1 MPRYTADEIKE
12 AWRVAPRIA
21 HNQAKNALPLI
32 EKEISKLK
40 QERDIINDILQREL
54 PEKPKKAAMG
64 AVPEQSQEY
73 ARGDEDE
80 AGGAGSQIAEPVKA
94 EA

>member
-64 AVPEQSQEY
+64 ATGKTQEY

-94 EA
+94 EAK